1 MKKAKPQ
8 VNNSNVISS
17 IRNHLGFGSWFVYD
31 RRDYRLI
38 AVFKTKG
45 IFYEGY

>member
-1 MKKAKPQ
+1 MKKAISQ
-8 VNNSNVISS
+8 VNNSNITKA
-17 IRNHLGFGSWFVYD
+17 IQNQLGFLSWFVYD

-45 IFYEGY
+45 IFYKGY